1 MLQVPLYL
9 ELLNIEPEAEQAI
22 EAIREASHRSGANLE
37 AELCA
42 LLSQDNWRPQ
52 LVGGTALVV
61 LGGNESR
68 LAALWA
74 ALDRPCWVS
83 PQLAVVAA
91 LVDPAFESRAQE
103 RIHRRCALDAD
114 HVLSMDWVRRHSAMG
129 PGSITSGSNKL
140 LSALMR
146 LCERRPSASVWLTP
160 YLEAEDI
167 RQMIASDVDHGGD
180 IAERWLEGMLGLL
193 KR

>member
-1 MLQVPLYL
+1 
-9 ELLNIEPEAEQAI
+9 
-22 EAIREASHRSGANLE
+22 
-37 AELCA
+37 
-42 LLSQDNWRPQ
+42 
-52 LVGGTALVV
+52 
-61 LGGNESR
+61 
-68 LAALWA
+68 
-74 ALDRPCWVS
+74 
-83 PQLAVVAA
+83 
-91 LVDPAFESRAQE
+91 
-103 RIHRRCALDAD
+103 
-114 HVLSMDWVRRHSAMG
+114 MDWVRRHSAMG